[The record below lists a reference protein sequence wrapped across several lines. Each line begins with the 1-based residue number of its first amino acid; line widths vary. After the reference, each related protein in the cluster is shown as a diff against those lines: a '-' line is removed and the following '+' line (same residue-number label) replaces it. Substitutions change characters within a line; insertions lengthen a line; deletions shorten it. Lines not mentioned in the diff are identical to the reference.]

1 MLSFFSYYCVLN
13 QYSKSKKMLKT
24 EKNIRKLY
32 NAKLLFISN
41 DETINETI
49 DKEFDDYFK
58 ELKLANNINDAL
70 ELASSNTYDMVII
83 DTNVKGVSFS
93 ELCSQLAAIAPT
105 LPKIVISD
113 SDNNEDIVTAVNNN
127 AYTFLSKP
135 LRAKDIRLS
144 VIMCLNQTKRG
155 DKIEFQGGIYFDEYR
170 DQFFKSGGF
179 LVDFTRLEK
188 SFLKLLISKRTEITD
203 YDTIKE
209 VVWKGKDMSIY
220 TMRNIVNKIRQ
231 KTYYEII
238 RNHSNKGYTID
249 NFKNS

>member
-1 MLSFFSYYCVLN
+1 
-13 QYSKSKKMLKT
+13 MLKT
-24 EKNIRKLY
+24 VRNIRKLY
-32 NAKLLFISN
+32 NAKLLFISS
-41 DETINETI
+41 DETIHETI
-49 DKEFDDYFK
+49 ENEFDDYFK
-58 ELKLANNINDAL
+58 ELKIASNINDAM
-70 ELASSNTYDMVII
+70 ELACSNTYDMVII
-83 DTNVKGVSFS
+83 DTNIKGVSFS
-93 ELCSQLAAIAPT
+93 ELCAELAHLAPT

-113 SDNNEDIVTAVNNN
+113 SDDNEDIVTAINYSS
-127 AYTFLSKP
+127 YTFLSKP
-135 LRAKDIRLS
+135 LRAKDIKLS

-170 DQFFKSGGF
+170 DQFFKSGGV

-188 SFLKLLISKRTEITD
+188 SFLKLLISKRSDIVD
-203 YDTIKE
+203 YDLIKD

-249 NFKNS
+249 NFKNA